1 MSMAPNVYCPLCGV
15 VLLPDPYSN
24 DYGEEPAWQSHARPW
39 YAEVRGLY
47 STDVTTGNV
56 TTTGL
61 GIVRGRNILCAPL
74 RSDQSYAGAEP
85 MALGEWRLFGSSVV
99 RWCFGFHDSCWKLLL
114 LRLAHGSD
122 EASLS
127 EADVAESVFYQLY
140 CTPCIDGSIFQFGHD
155 YDGAAQTHK
164 SFGQPNAV
172 NLRSHLYA
180 DPCAIPS
187 LKELER
193 TASDF
198 RKICGSWLW
207 KDRDGAYPTT
217 AAAADTD
224 CHSKEGTSASGSF
237 GPSGNCHLVPPPDI
251 ITKQVR
257 ENAERPKHYIFD
269 GLPLE
274 LRHEILSYLSFDEIL
289 GLRLDWYTLFF
300 GTRASLMLGMPSLVN
315 RKRIRHLLEPVVSLV
330 GLEAILRKGPCGS
343 AIHPAQIEG
352 GYYQLID
359 GQSAETPSG
368 LIEIAGFFSGQ
379 IASIGANRPLDKGC
393 RVLYHRKQSFISPL
407 WQCQQRI
414 GISTIQFGTQS
425 FISGITLFPSE
436 EHDIVDSQVGYHN
449 PASEIW
455 IDIPDA
461 FHVKA
466 LGVAFCSEG
475 LTGIKLIYTDSSSSG
490 WVGSPDGPGIARG
503 TLSIPERPNQ
513 CCLLVGLD
521 RYKIVSLGF
530 GEMANHLETL
540 KSSHSQSVRDSSRV
554 QSYLWMPH
562 PPRHDD
568 LSISILLPSASPR
581 AFEPLTNIDFG
592 GQRGLLL
599 ASLTRLTFHMASDPY
614 LFIGIEV
621 SYSDGRSVLF
631 GSNGGCG
638 ISFFIDG
645 PKGERINRIGML
657 PNIRRPTIRRPEI
670 RGSDPE
676 GSIGG
681 LQVSTNYGRTATF
694 AHLRYRLNAAVEFI
708 PISPPGNTIT
718 GLVAVEMVSPTR
730 FKRIGIQSQEC
741 GKQPEIPDIL
751 DYECHQIPDD
761 ELRYDEKFSRFINS
775 TNPGNYHTYASL
787 KNIRRIQASTGIYG
801 RSRSSNC
808 ISGLKF
814 EYYNHPS
821 PGIVG
826 QWMHE
831 LNDGF
836 ELSEDE
842 DIQSLTIWLVP
853 TGFSTECQG
862 IEVGQVAAIHIETTC
877 SRSVTFRPPD
887 FQSIPSQTLQH
898 HQYQGD
904 FDEKLTAIS
913 WILNLSCERVRA
925 VISRNTSRRT
935 SQILVPEQETPFDQ
949 VRKLYFERQNDDG
962 CRDTIITA
970 EAYFKDRAI
979 VGLVFIY
986 ASGHTASTGDLHTKT
1001 RQTVHFAPDAQI
1013 VRLSAVVANTDHK
1026 LLEIEFEVGRNEQH
1040 RYEKLGLPANISH
1053 DLGHIVSCY
1062 WRETQCKDDA
1072 SAEDYQRFSVS
1083 ERVYKPPNGSR
1094 LVGIYMCCQEFS
1106 RVGALYE
1113 LGVSP

>member
-237 GPSGNCHLVPPPDI
+237 GPS
-251 ITKQVR
+251 
-257 ENAERPKHYIFD
+257 
-269 GLPLE
+269 
-274 LRHEILSYLSFDEIL
+274 
-289 GLRLDWYTLFF
+289 
-300 GTRASLMLGMPSLVN
+300 
-315 RKRIRHLLEPVVSLV
+315 
-330 GLEAILRKGPCGS
+330 
-343 AIHPAQIEG
+343 
-352 GYYQLID
+352 
-359 GQSAETPSG
+359 
-368 LIEIAGFFSGQ
+368 
-379 IASIGANRPLDKGC
+379 
-393 RVLYHRKQSFISPL
+393 
-407 WQCQQRI
+407 
-414 GISTIQFGTQS
+414 
-425 FISGITLFPSE
+425 
-436 EHDIVDSQVGYHN
+436 
-449 PASEIW
+449 
-455 IDIPDA
+455 
-461 FHVKA
+461 
-466 LGVAFCSEG
+466 
-475 LTGIKLIYTDSSSSG
+475 
-490 WVGSPDGPGIARG
+490 
-503 TLSIPERPNQ
+503 
-513 CCLLVGLD
+513 D

-540 KSSHSQSVRDSSRV
+540 KSSHSQSVRDSSR
-554 QSYLWMPH
+554 
-562 PPRHDD
+562 
-568 LSISILLPSASPR
+568 
-581 AFEPLTNIDFG
+581 
-592 GQRGLLL
+592 
-599 ASLTRLTFHMASDPY
+599 
-614 LFIGIEV
+614 
-621 SYSDGRSVLF
+621 
-631 GSNGGCG
+631 
-638 ISFFIDG
+638 
-645 PKGERINRIGML
+645 
-657 PNIRRPTIRRPEI
+657 
-670 RGSDPE
+670 
-676 GSIGG
+676 
-681 LQVSTNYGRTATF
+681 VSTNYGRTATF